1 MRVFILVVV
10 FSLLTVSSVLA
21 FGLGGMGRQ
30 FGKMGAVSGFGH
42 ATAPRKGKLLLEDG
56 TSFLLFEDGSS
67 KLCFEGG
74 CS

>member
-10 FSLLTVSSVLA
+10 FSLLAISSVLA

-42 ATAPRKGKLLLEDG
+42 ATPPLSGKLLLESG
-56 TSFLLFEDGSS
+56 GSFLLLEDGAS
-67 KLCFEGG
+67 KLCFQGG
-74 CS
+74 C